1 MMIDHYL
8 VNQTVQTALRASLTI
23 LWTSL
28 EAEIHLKNFSDRRK
42 DF

>member
-8 VNQTVQTALRASLTI
+8 VNQTALRASLTI

-28 EAEIHLKNFSDRRK
+28 EAEIHLKNFAERRK